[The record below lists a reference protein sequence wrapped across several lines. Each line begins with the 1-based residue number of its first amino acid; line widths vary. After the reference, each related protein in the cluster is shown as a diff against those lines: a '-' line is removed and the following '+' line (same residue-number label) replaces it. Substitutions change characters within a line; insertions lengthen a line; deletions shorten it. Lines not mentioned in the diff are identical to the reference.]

1 MEWLKSTEGL
11 IASFAVI
18 IGSLFAGFKFLN
30 KPNEDNNMQK
40 YQLDGLQ
47 ASISSLST
55 SIDTKLNIISSNQD
69 RMLEKLNETAI
80 KVAVTEKIIEQYGD
94 EIKGIKES
102 QNRINDK
109 VLDAVSKNNNILE
122 KLVDVL
128 SSKK

>member
-11 IASFAVI
+11 FGALVVI
-18 IGSLFAGFKFLN
+18 IGGLFAGFKFLN
-30 KPNEDNNMQK
+30 KPNEDNLMQK
-40 YQLDGLQ
+40 HQLDGVQ
-47 ASISSLST
+47 ASISSLSSDIT
-55 SIDTKLNIISSNQD
+55 TKLNIIASNQD

-80 KVAVTEKIIEQYGD
+80 KVAVTEKVIEQYGS
-94 EIKGIKES
+94 EIKDIKES